1 MKKLILLSL
10 LLCSVGVAN
19 LVAKGN
25 RNLTVATYNIRNA
38 NSGDSINGNGWHLRC
53 PAIVDLVK
61 YHNFDIWGLQEVFHR
76 QLVDLLDGLSDY
88 ASIGVGRDDGKTK
101 GEYAPIFYKKDKFEV
116 LQSGTFWLSTETD
129 YPNKGWDAV
138 LPRICSW
145 AEFKDKANKSKIWFF
160 NLHMDHVGVEARK
173 ESAKLVLKKIG
184 EMVKKDEIVIFT
196 GDFNVDQNNESYK
209 LLEASESLKDSYEA
223 AEVKYANTGTF
234 NAFKVDL
241 KTESRIDH
249 IFVSPTIEVKRYGVL
264 TDTYRAPIE
273 NGKTI
278 VNHNF
283 PKEVSLQEYEARLP
297 SDHFPICVQ
306 LSY

>member
-1 MKKLILLSL
+1 MKKLIFFSL
-10 LLCSVGVAN
+10 LLCTIGVVN
-19 LVAKGN
+19 LKAKGD
-25 RNLTVATYNIRNA
+25 RNLTVASYNIRNA
-38 NSGDSINGNGWHLRC
+38 NSGDSINGNGWHLRY

-61 YHNFDIWGLQEVFHR
+61 YHNFDIWGSQEVFHR
-76 QLVDLLDGLSDY
+76 QLEDLLDGLSDY

-101 GEYAPIFYKKDKFEV
+101 GEYSPIFYKKDRFEV
-116 LQSGTFWLSTETD
+116 LKSGTFWLSTETT

-145 AEFKDKANKSKIWFF
+145 AEFKDKENKSRIWFF

-173 ESAKLVLKKIG
+173 ESAKLVLKKID

-196 GDFNVDQNNESYK
+196 GDFNVDQHNESYK
-209 LLEASESLKDSYEA
+209 LLEASDALKDSYEA
-223 AEVKYANTGTF
+223 AEIKYANTGTF

-241 KTESRIDH
+241 KTDSRIDH
-249 IFVSPTIEVKRYGVL
+249 IFVSPSVKVKRYGVL